1 MKIFY
6 NSIYDSKNVIHND
19 QSIFQYIAHGTKQE
33 KKGLVDSLVGIDR
46 ERLSFYHAN
55 KDNPRALLDAINFF
69 EGLHGTDNNGDFWL
83 GEGYEQIIPRS
94 AIPRI
99 KTESLPELKAT
110 NNKLCLSS
118 KSYVSY
124 TSKGGVAFACAVGK
138 QDLGLAH
145 TESMFWL
152 ESGRG
157 ATKDYKEMF
166 STASV
171 IGGLIRDSINGLYW
185 TPKADV
191 RQALANVGIKPGK
204 FSISV
209 DGEERTY
216 YLYENGK
223 VITEKVALN
232 LVDRYNRMNFLK
244 GHSVGDE
251 VTVFGRKYKI
261 DEDGHIHVPTENF
274 WVSGEFNTK

>member
-1 MKIFY
+1 M
-6 NSIYDSKNVIHND
+6 
-19 QSIFQYIAHGTKQE
+19 
-33 KKGLVDSLVGIDR
+33 
-46 ERLSFYHAN
+46 
-55 KDNPRALLDAINFF
+55 
-69 EGLHGTDNNGDFWL
+69 
-83 GEGYEQIIPRS
+83 
-94 AIPRI
+94 
-99 KTESLPELKAT
+99 
-110 NNKLCLSS
+110 
-118 KSYVSY
+118 
-124 TSKGGVAFACAVGK
+124 AFACAVGK
-138 QDLGLAH
+138 QNLRLAY
-145 TESMFWL
+145 TESVFWF

-166 STASV
+166 STMSI
-171 IGGLIRDSINGLYW
+171 IGGLIRHSINGLHG

-216 YLYENGK
+216 FLYEDGR
-223 VITEKVALN
+223 VDTEKVALD

>member
-19 QSIFQYIAHGTKQE
+19 QSIFQYITHGTKQE
-33 KKGLVDSLVGIDR
+33 KKGPVDSLVGIDR
-46 ERLSFYHAN
+46 ERFSFYLEN
-55 KDNPRALLDAINFF
+55 RNNPRALLDAINFF

-83 GEGYEQIIPRS
+83 GEGYEQIIPKS

-99 KTESLPELKAT
+99 KTEALPELKAT

-118 KSYVSY
+118 RSYVSY

-138 QDLGLAH
+138 QNLMLAS
-145 TESMFWL
+145 TESAFWF
-152 ESGRG
+152 ESRRR

-166 STASV
+166 KTTLV
-171 IGGLIRDSINGLYW
+171 IGNLIADSTNGLYW

-204 FSISV
+204 FSISI

-216 YLYENGK
+216 YLYEDGR
-223 VITEKVALN
+223 VDTEKVALD